1 MNIHYQWEDE
11 AKTILRV
18 IMGGRFSWDEA
29 AEATHHVRLELSATP
44 HRVAVIADYSRNVF
58 ISPNY
63 SENMRRLLYP
73 PPPNIELLVTMG
85 NPLKWE
91 LFRMFLRMNG
101 DLGIPNA
108 YADTLEE
115 AFVIVKKFRAGK
127 PLSLHQPPLDNVN

>member
-1 MNIHYQWEDE
+1 MNIRYQWEDD
-11 AKTILRV
+11 AKSILRV
-18 IMGGRFSWDEA
+18 IMGGRFSWEEA
-29 AEATHHVRLELSATP
+29 AEATSQVRAELSAVT

-63 SENMRRLLYP
+63 SDNMRRLLYP
-73 PPPNIELLVTMG
+73 PPPNIELLVSMG

-91 LFRMFLRMNG
+91 LFRLFLQLNG
-101 DLGIPNA
+101 DLGVPNA

-115 AFVIVKKFRAGK
+115 ALTIIRKYRAGK